1 MNEYLELVQ
10 DTKKLTTWVILKE
23 DIVSLILIALMVVL
37 AVLAGMLLWSEHK
50 ERKAQKAARW
60 NGKEYLPTVTETV
73 QYDQYGTE
81 FHRMGVPGKE
91 V

>member
-1 MNEYLELVQ
+1 MSEYMKLVQ

-23 DIVSLILIALMVVL
+23 DIVSLVLIALCVVL

-73 QYDQYGTE
+73 QVDQYGTE
-81 FHRMGVPGKE
+81 YHRMGIPGKG

>member
-1 MNEYLELVQ
+1 MNEYMKLVQ

-23 DIVSLILIALMVVL
+23 DIVSLILIALCVVL

-50 ERKAQKAARW
+50 EHKAQKAARW
-60 NGKEYLPTVTETV
+60 NGAEYLPTVTDTV

-81 FHRMGVPGKE
+81 FHRMGVPGVRE
-91 V
+91 

>member
-1 MNEYLELVQ
+1 MSEYLELVQ

-60 NGKEYLPTVTETV
+60 NGAEYQPNVTETV
-73 QYDQYGTE
+73 QYINGVE
-81 FHRMGVPGKE
+81 FHKMGVPGKG